1 MRKYLKT
8 NIVVS
13 VHPEGE
19 NPVFSDSATH
29 VCVDDLG
36 EGAFIVLKQTGEE
49 SHIREVRLDFKEFE
63 VIAEVVSELFKQ
75 KTLKY

>member
-1 MRKYLKT
+1 VRKYLKT

-29 VCVDDLG
+29 VCVDDESG
-36 EGAFIVLKQTGEE
+36 GAFIVLKQTGENAQMG
-49 SHIREVRLDFKEFE
+49 EVRLDFEEFKVVAE
-63 VIAEVVSELFKQ
+63 VISELSKQ
-75 KTLKY
+75 ETLKE